1 MPIATRPVN
10 RRPATPNDPHFHI
23 FYPPQTGP
31 DAGPPQNGAENLS
44 LWSNNNII
52 PMGEVLGYDPD
63 MKFVPDYAPPGG
75 YVKNIRKPRT
85 LAATLADS
93 DQVQILTDLAKANAK
108 VIAQRQHA
116 AGFWRGFGPYDSSLY
131 GPRSMGG
138 SVSWL
143 GLQYYH
149 DQEGATNLGSLPV
162 RDILALFAHPAD
174 ACNETD
180 PDDLTQQVKVP
191 GRNPVTPIIVPRS
204 RYTWWT
210 ANGRAL
216 TKWFFGLLADEL
228 KAACD
233 TFVPPGGTSVVPL
246 CYPSHWLFDTE
257 AFPDPRL
264 FWEPAVSGSTV
275 TQIGIFRNMT
285 TLNAGNP
292 VDGRYGVSA
301 NDGEPITRLS
311 GVDRSLRWL
320 WENRPTGVELPPF
333 GGGVTDDIE
342 FRQWVNRLSVETQAW
357 AMADAIQTPLAAVFP
372 GVQVSDYDRV
382 LAPNPSKPYI
392 PGNNPTEQT
401 ERFNTFH
408 LGLNCQSPLLYPKT
422 GERLL
427 DSHLARVRRLMSAC
441 DPSVP
446 IIPWIAHPDT
456 PPRSIDTSGS
466 WYGTREHFLRTVSVC
481 CNEYGVRDF
490 GLWGFP
496 PTLGYEY
503 DNWDSAA
510 LPALVN
516 EALRRVATPPLTPN
530 QILLDLLD
538 GLELHTVA

>member
-10 RRPATPNDPHFHI
+10 RRPATSNDPHFHI
-23 FYPPQTGP
+23 FFPPQTGP

-63 MKFVPDYAPPGG
+63 MKFVPDYPPPGG
-75 YVKNIRKPRT
+75 YVKNIRVPRS

-93 DQVQILTDLAKANAK
+93 DQVTILTNLAKANAK

-143 GLQYYH
+143 GLMYYA
-149 DQEGATNLGSLPV
+149 DEEGGGAAV
-162 RDILALFAHPAD
+162 RDILALFAHPGDSAHLM
-174 ACNETD
+174 D
-180 PDDLTQQVKVP
+180 PDNLNGQVKVP
-191 GRNPVTPIIVPRS
+191 DRNPITPGRSVPRV
-204 RYTWWT
+204 RYSWWT
-210 ANGRAL
+210 KEGRAL
-216 TKWFFGLLADEL
+216 TKWFFALLADEL
-228 KAACD
+228 KSACD
-233 TFVPPGGTSVVPL
+233 NFVPPGGSVPVPL

-264 FWEPAVSGSTV
+264 FWEPAVSGSAV
-275 TQIGIFRNMT
+275 TQIGIFRNMAS
-285 TLNAGNP
+285 LNAGNP
-292 VDGRYGVSA
+292 VDGRYGASA
-301 NDGEPITRLS
+301 NDGETLTRFS

-320 WENRPTGVELPPF
+320 WENRPSGVELPPF

-342 FRQWVNRLSVETQAW
+342 FRQWINRLSVETQAW
-357 AMADAIQTPLAAVFP
+357 AMADAIQVPLAAVFP

-382 LAPNPSKPYI
+382 LAPNPTKPYI
-392 PGNNPTEQT
+392 PGNSPAEQT
-401 ERFNTFH
+401 ERFNTLH
-408 LGLNCQSPLLYPKT
+408 LGLNCQSPLLYPKP
-422 GERLL
+422 GEREL
-427 DSHLARVRRLMSAC
+427 DAHLARVRRLMSAC

-456 PPRSIDTSGS
+456 PTRSIDTTSN
-466 WYGTREHFLRTVSVC
+466 WYGTREHFLQTVSVC

-496 PTLGYEY
+496 PTPGFTY
-503 DNWDSAA
+503 DNWDSAG
-510 LPALVN
+510 LPALIN
-516 EALRRVATPPLTPN
+516 ESLRRVAVRPQNPLPVTV
-530 QILLDLLD
+530 DLLD
-538 GLELHTVA
+538 GLELHTRM